1 MASRSEKGV
10 LVKALKKADAIL
22 KEMVSMT
29 LRSNLTRTQRI
40 SLETCITVHMHQ
52 KESTGAAVW
61 DPWDVWGVGDMD
73 RDAPFGRRG
82 CIFARTPA
90 KGICIWRPSL
100 DGRFWAAFP
109 VQKRKAQV
117 I

>member
-29 LRSNLTRTQRI
+29 LRSNLTRIQRI

-52 KESTGAAVW
+52 KESTGEVTW
-61 DPWDVWGVGDMD
+61 PLKQSLVSNIGDMHH
-73 RDAPFGRRG
+73 RTYATGVQGRRKSILFL
-82 CIFARTPA
+82 CFFPALTSRT
-90 KGICIWRPSL
+90 S
-100 DGRFWAAFP
+100 FWP
-109 VQKRKAQV
+109 
-117 I
+117 